1 MFTLSKYPLRLYAM
15 KILYA
20 LQEVTGHEGTKPT
33 QIVFLKTG
41 NIFTTGFS
49 KMSERQ
55 VALWDSVGYTQS
67 FEYSQILNSS
77 VFDVS

>member
-1 MFTLSKYPLRLYAM
+1 MV
-15 KILYA
+15 ILYA

-33 QIVFLKTG
+33 QIVFLKNG

-55 VALWDSVGYTQS
+55 VALWDSVGYILL
-67 FEYSQILNSS
+67 FEYSIQG
-77 VFDVS
+77 